1 MPILK
6 QFTIN
11 EYAVKDSFVFCIET
25 LDQNQNLLI
34 AFFDIRSLFTNIHL
48 DETINICV
56 ALVFH
61 KKKVKDILKRYF
73 KQLLTLSLE
82 LSSFLFNDVYYK
94 QIDAVAM
101 VCPLGQT

>member
-1 MPILK
+1 M
-6 QFTIN
+6 
-11 EYAVKDSFVFCIET
+11 AS
-25 LDQNQNLLI
+25 
-34 AFFDIRSLFTNIHL
+34 FDIRPLFTNIHL

-61 KKKVKDILKRYF
+61 KKKKVKNILKRYF

-82 LSSFLFNDVYYK
+82 LPSFLFKDVYYK
-94 QIDAVAM
+94 QIDAAAM